1 RNLTTM
7 VNAQVPGILRVAMYG
22 PNSIDE
28 NGVLFN
34 LRFRTVGAPGLV
46 SPLVWE
52 KMMFNEGD
60 SATTVTD
67 GQIAIFADPKISAE

>member
-34 LRFRTVGAPGLV
+34 LRFRTVGAPGSESALAF
-46 SPLVWE
+46 E
-52 KMMFNEGD
+52 RIMFNEGE
-60 SATTVTD
+60 AGVLVTD
-67 GQIAIFADPKISAE
+67 GRVELAE